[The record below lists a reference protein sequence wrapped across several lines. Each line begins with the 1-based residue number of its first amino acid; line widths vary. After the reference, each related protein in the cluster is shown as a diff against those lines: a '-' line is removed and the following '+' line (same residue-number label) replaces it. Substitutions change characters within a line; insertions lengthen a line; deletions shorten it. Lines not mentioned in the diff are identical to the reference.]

1 MVFRSRIEINMK
13 KSVFS
18 ESLKALVAG
27 VIIGLLVMCF
37 GKLDSFK
44 VPVVLG
50 IIAISIYARN
60 NVYQKKE

>member
-1 MVFRSRIEINMK
+1 MK